1 MATMLFY
8 CNKSGTGKM
17 GGVLTRARF
26 TMVLSLFAGGMLLA
40 PLTVRAQGD
49 GVPVSVAGASV
60 GNASQLFAPGEEGAA
75 GQWMGVSR
83 PAYNAQLAFAT
94 PGTVARIAVKPGAR
108 VKAGD
113 LLMSLDTDVE
123 DCRLALLDA
132 EIASTVKKK
141 TLATQI
147 EQANLDMQ
155 RYTAAHARNAA
166 TTMEMQHATLKYSLS
181 QLAAEE
187 ERFRVEQLRR
197 SKAEL
202 VAQRDRM
209 RLVAPCDGIVNDVTV
224 ECGMAVDKNT
234 PALTLVAINPML
246 VELNLPIEQALK
258 LKTGDPV
265 EVGMPRSGQTQKGIV
280 TQVASIAVL
289 SNRTLQVRVSVPNP
303 EEEPVGLMVTVTP
316 SKN

>member
-1 MATMLFY
+1 MTTMHLC
-8 CNKSGTGKM
+8 CNKSGRSKM
-17 GGVLTRARF
+17 GGVFAHVRMS
-26 TMVLSLFAGGMLLA
+26 MVVSLFLGGMVLA
-40 PLTVRAQGD
+40 PLAVRAQDD
-49 GVPVSVAGASV
+49 GIPMSVAGASV
-60 GNASQLFAPGEEGAA
+60 GNASELFASDEAGGA
-75 GQWMGVSR
+75 GQWMGISR

-132 EIASTVKKK
+132 EIASNVKKK

-166 TTMEMQHATLKYSLS
+166 TTMEVQHATLKYTLS
-181 QLAAEE
+181 RLAAEE

-202 VAQRDRM
+202 LAQRDRM
-209 RLVAPCDGIVNDVTV
+209 RLVAPCDGIVNDITV

-234 PALTLVAINPML
+234 PALVLVAINPML

-258 LKTGDPV
+258 LKTGDQV
-265 EVGMPRSGQTQKGIV
+265 DVGMPGSYQPRKGIV